1 MQTSEP
7 GNVINK
13 KISGNLVSN
22 VWDLWEININK
33 EKREE
38 NCVKFLFDELNKKY
52 GIYPKDIFLGKKPV
66 YLSLINKGKNDEK
79 LNELLGLDENLDLN
93 GNEYIDV
100 IITFTETEESD
111 KYLKNIPRIRIY
123 FK

>member
-1 MQTSEP
+1 M
-7 GNVINK
+7 
-13 KISGNLVSN
+13 
-22 VWDLWEININK
+22 
-33 EKREE
+33 
-38 NCVKFLFDELNKKY
+38 
-52 GIYPKDIFLGKKPV
+52 
-66 YLSLINKGKNDEK
+66 YLSLINKGKTNEK
-79 LNELLGLDENLDLN
+79 LNELLGLDENLNLN